1 MVAIIQLALEA
12 MDLIDSVVLVFFHTS
27 ESFLLTVQSHE
38 LVFKVLVSDLKGL
51 VCDLEITVVTLVQE
65 LVRGDFRGKSLG
77 GGGPSD
83 ERLALRRGGSHL

>member
-12 MDLIDSVVLVFFHTS
+12 MDLIDSVVLVFFHAS

-77 GGGPSD
+77 AGGPSD